1 MGRDKMKSA
10 SLRSFHEEHTE
21 PLPPL
26 PAAGARTSLGSLV
39 REMLDQLGEDPSRE
53 GLRQTP
59 ARVET
64 SLKWLTRGYHMSVA
78 DVIGDALY
86 SERHENLV
94 CVRDI
99 EIYSLCEHHLLPF
112 FGRAHVAYLPNGR
125 LVGLSKIPRVIEVFA
140 RRLQVQERLTDQVAD
155 ALMEVLDP
163 RGVGVVIEAYHLCM
177 MMRGVEKQNSKT
189 ITSALRGALLQDAK
203 TRDEFLRLVYSGRGR
218 ARAVCLAG
226 PCLCART
233 FVPLLVRRGS
243 GHLVTIGSVSD
254 HVAYTGSTAYA
265 ASKYGLRGM
274 HEVLRAELSRTG
286 VRTTLVSPGPVD
298 TPIWDPIDPDGRP
311 GFTRRDAM
319 LQAGDVAEAVLLAVT
334 RAPRVRATQ
343 IRLLPTVYTVR
354 G

>member
-1 MGRDKMKSA
+1 MGRDELKSA
-10 SLRSFHEEHTE
+10 YTE
-21 PLPPL
+21 PLPPV
-26 PAAGARTSLGSLV
+26 PSPGTRTPFENLV
-39 REMLDQLGEDPSRE
+39 REMLDQLGEDPTRE

-189 ITSALRGALLQDAK
+189 VTSALRGALLQDAK
-203 TRDEFLRLVYSGRGR
+203 TRDEFLRLVYSRG
-218 ARAVCLAG
+218 
-226 PCLCART
+226 
-233 FVPLLVRRGS
+233 
-243 GHLVTIGSVSD
+243 
-254 HVAYTGSTAYA
+254 
-265 ASKYGLRGM
+265 
-274 HEVLRAELSRTG
+274 
-286 VRTTLVSPGPVD
+286 PG
-298 TPIWDPIDPDGRP
+298 
-311 GFTRRDAM
+311 
-319 LQAGDVAEAVLLAVT
+319 
-334 RAPRVRATQ
+334 
-343 IRLLPTVYTVR
+343 
-354 G
+354 